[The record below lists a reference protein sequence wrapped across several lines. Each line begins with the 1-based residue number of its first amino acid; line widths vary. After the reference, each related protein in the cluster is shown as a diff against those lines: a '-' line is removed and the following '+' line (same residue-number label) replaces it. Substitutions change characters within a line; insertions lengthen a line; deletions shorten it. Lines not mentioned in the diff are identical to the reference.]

1 MIYFKPAILNCYYCV
16 KHNIQFLALL
26 ILRNI
31 IFFVMMEVNFQKQNQ
46 EAERQEALLFTR
58 WTTWSEFP
66 QDAARWQHNHTG

>member
-1 MIYFKPAILNCYYCV
+1 
-16 KHNIQFLALL
+16 
-26 ILRNI
+26 
-31 IFFVMMEVNFQKQNQ
+31 MEVNFQKQNQ